1 MIDLQVGLHVF
12 MVVLVFGT
20 LFRLLEFHAM
30 ASPNSGLQHLGR
42 AMAIQY

>member
-1 MIDLQVGLHVF
+1 MFDLQVGLHVF

-20 LFRLLEFHAM
+20 LFRMLEFHAI
-30 ASPNSGLQHLGR
+30 ASPNAALQHLGR

>member
-12 MVVLVFGT
+12 AVVLIFGT
-20 LFRLLEFHAM
+20 LFRMLEFHAM
-30 ASPNSGLQHLGR
+30 ASSNAALQHLGR

>member
-20 LFRLLEFHAM
+20 LFRMLEFHAI
-30 ASPNSGLQHLGR
+30 ASPNAALQHLGR

>member
-12 MVVLVFGT
+12 AVVLIFGT
-20 LFRLLEFHAM
+20 LFRMLEFHAM
-30 ASPNSGLQHLGR
+30 ASSNPALQHLGR

>member
-12 MVVLVFGT
+12 AVVLVFGT
-20 LFRLLEFHAM
+20 LFRMLEFHAM
-30 ASPNSGLQHLGR
+30 ASSNASLQHLGR